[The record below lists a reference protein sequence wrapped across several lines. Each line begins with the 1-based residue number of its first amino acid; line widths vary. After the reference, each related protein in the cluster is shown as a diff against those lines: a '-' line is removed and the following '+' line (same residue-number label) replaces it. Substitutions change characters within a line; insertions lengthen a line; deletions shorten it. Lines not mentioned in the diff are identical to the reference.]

1 MPAAAAAPPNP
12 NVLQLAPR
20 LRGLVSFPSSYSS
33 SSPFSNRLRLRLPR
47 AASMSAEARV
57 PVAPPAHPTY
67 DLKAVINLALSEDAG
82 DRVLIFQYESDTLG
96 IIFTPSGDVSC
107 LATIPSDV
115 KAEATFIAKEDG
127 VVAGISLADMIFK
140 QVDPS
145 LKVEWFESDGNY
157 VHKGLQFGRVYGCAR
172 NIIVAERVV
181 LNFMQRMSGIA
192 TMTKAMADA
201 AHPACILE
209 TRKTAPGLRL
219 VDKWAVLIGGGKNH
233 RIGLFDMVMIK
244 DNHISVAGGITNA
257 MKFVDRFLAKEKL
270 ALPVEV
276 ETRTLQEVKDLLEYA
291 AENNT
296 SLTRI
301 MLDNMVVPLGNG
313 DIDVSMLK
321 DAVELINGRFETEAS
336 GNVTIDTVKKIGETG
351 VTYISSGAL
360 THSVKALDISLK
372 IDTELALQVGR
383 RTNRA

>member
-1 MPAAAAAPPNP
+1 
-12 NVLQLAPR
+12 VL
-20 LRGLVSFPSSYSS
+20 
-33 SSPFSNRLRLRLPR
+33 
-47 AASMSAEARV
+47 
-57 PVAPPAHPTY
+57 
-67 DLKAVINLALSEDAG
+67 
-82 DRVLIFQYESDTLG
+82 
-96 IIFTPSGDVSC
+96 GDVSC

-115 KAEATFIAKEDG
+115 EAEATFIAKADG
-127 VVAGISLADMIFK
+127 VIAGISLADMIFN

-157 VHKGLQFGRVYGCAR
+157 VHKGLQFGKVYGCAR
-172 NIIVAERVV
+172 SIIVAERVV

-192 TMTKAMADA
+192 TLTKAMSDA
-201 AHPACILE
+201 ARPASILE

-233 RIGLFDMVMIK
+233 RLGLFDMVMIK
-244 DNHISVAGGITNA
+244 DNHISVAGGIANA
-257 MKFVDRFLAKEKL
+257 MRSVDQFLEKEKL
-270 ALPVEV
+270 TIPVEV
-276 ETRTLQEVKDLLEYA
+276 ETRTIEEVKDVLKYA
-291 AENNT
+291 AENKT

-301 MLDNMVVPLGNG
+301 MLDNMVVPLTNG
-313 DIDVSMLK
+313 DVDVSMLK
-321 DAVELINGRFETEAS
+321 DAVQLINGRFETEAS

>member
-1 MPAAAAAPPNP
+1 MPAAAAAAAPPNP

-82 DRVLIFQYESDTLG
+82 DR
-96 IIFTPSGDVSC
+96 GDVSC

>member
-1 MPAAAAAPPNP
+1 MLAIPTASPART
-12 NVLQLAPR
+12 LLPR
-20 LRGLVSFPSSYSS
+20 RDHLPISSSFPS
-33 SSPFSNRLRLRLPR
+33 PRARQLPGRLLRLPARPR
-47 AASMSAEARV
+47 AAPMSAEARAPASPV
-57 PVAPPAHPTY
+57 PPPAHPTY
-67 DLKAVINLALSEDAG
+67 DLKAVIALALSEDAG
-82 DRVLIFQYESDTLG
+82 DR
-96 IIFTPSGDVSC
+96 GDVSC
-107 LATIPSDV
+107 LATIPSNV
-115 KAEATFIAKEDG
+115 EAEATFIAKADG
-127 VVAGISLADMIFK
+127 VIAGIGLADMIFN

-157 VHKGLQFGRVYGCAR
+157 VHKGLQFGKVYGSAQS
-172 NIIVAERVV
+172 IIVAERVV

-192 TMTKAMADA
+192 TLTKAMADA
-201 AHPACILE
+201 ARPACILE

-233 RIGLFDMVMIK
+233 RLGLFDMVMIK
-244 DNHISVAGGITNA
+244 DNHISVAGGIANA
-257 MKFVDRFLAKEKL
+257 MRSVDQFLEKENIK
-270 ALPVEV
+270 LPVEV
-276 ETRTLQEVKDLLEYA
+276 ETRTIEEVKDVLTYA
-291 AENNT
+291 AENKT

-301 MLDNMVVPLGNG
+301 MLDNMVVPLPNG
-313 DIDVSMLK
+313 DVDVSMLK
-321 DAVELINGRFETEAS
+321 DAVQLINGRFETEAS